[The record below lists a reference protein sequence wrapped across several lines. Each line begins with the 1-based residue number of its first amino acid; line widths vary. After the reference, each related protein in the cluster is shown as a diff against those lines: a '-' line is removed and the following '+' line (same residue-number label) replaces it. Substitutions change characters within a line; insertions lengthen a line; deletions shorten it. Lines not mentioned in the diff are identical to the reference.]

1 MRKSG
6 TLLVGQDEDEQV
18 TPFLCDYSA
27 LIPYKTDRLKRK
39 EEGAKKQIKNFF
51 FFLGADDGFA
61 TQSKWNSHLDWNI
74 IIIFNFHRSSGRT
87 HKRSCEKLQIVEGW
101 TGGRL
106 DSSNRPVP
114 SLDSITKWER
124 PVLGECNGKIIK
136 IISQENKFRPPVQ
149 IGESTSSPTSAQ
161 PNQIAFSQFLLMGC
175 PLNVHLC
182 EFPDNLLLFFD

>member
-1 MRKSG
+1 MCWLAGWLTWEHTYTSKWVVGINMKKVRKNSAQEWNVACWPG
-6 TLLVGQDEDEQV
+6 RGRGRASERASNPLLVRL
-18 TPFLCDYSA
+18 LCTY
-27 LIPYKTDRLKRK
+27 TVQDRLKRK

-74 IIIFNFHRSSGRT
+74 IIIFNFHRSSDRT

-114 SLDSITKWER
+114 SLDSITK
-124 PVLGECNGKIIK
+124 
-136 IISQENKFRPPVQ
+136 
-149 IGESTSSPTSAQ
+149 
-161 PNQIAFSQFLLMGC
+161 
-175 PLNVHLC
+175 
-182 EFPDNLLLFFD
+182 